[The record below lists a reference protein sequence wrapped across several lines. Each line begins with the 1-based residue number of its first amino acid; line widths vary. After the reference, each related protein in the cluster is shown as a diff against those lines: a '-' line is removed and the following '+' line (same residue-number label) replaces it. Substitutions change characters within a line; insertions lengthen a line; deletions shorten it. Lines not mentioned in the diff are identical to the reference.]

1 MAAISITVSKTT
13 GLFSI
18 SIDWNGWETFSVID
32 GDSASEPV
40 LIFRTKITTYTQ
52 HESQMIAFYLS
63 LAPDA
68 VKIVNQGQ
76 IMVLDGDSSNYMCTI
91 VYGGDG
97 TFASPFTVTGVC
109 QQVGKNFTSTGAS
122 PISFT
127 QTGMTGGFSTIP

>member
-1 MAAISITVSKTT
+1 MAAISITVSETT

-32 GDSASEPV
+32 GDSSSKTV
-40 LIFRTKITTYTQ
+40 LISRTQITTYPQ

-68 VKIVNQGQ
+68 VEVVNQGQ
-76 IMVLDGDSSNYMCTI
+76 IMVLDGDSSNYMCAI
-91 VYGGDG
+91 VYAGDG
-97 TFASPFTVTGVC
+97 TFASPFTLTGFC

-122 PISFT
+122 VSFT
-127 QTGMTGGFSTIP
+127 QTGMTGNFSTTP